1 MATKKSIPPKR
12 KTEELKG
19 RFTRTLAWVEF
30 TIAKYRQEH
39 HITDG
44 GEAALDSIANSSAVI
59 DADGGRVPADSKVLG
74 TATALQYDRY
84 MQRNVMRSVLRGTR
98 PARCGRV
105 LRASDGIR
113 LWWDRENGSRLS
125 NLQTCGSVWVC
136 PVCNHKIQTARCD
149 EVRTML
155 EHCKEHGWGVV
166 FATHT
171 VRHNRRESLLDVR
184 HMANTIWSAVATH
197 RVVRR
202 MKSIVG
208 IIGYLRATE
217 VTWSKANGWHV
228 HYHVYWITL
237 EPMAGRTV
245 EVPVYKR
252 RKDHTA
258 YVHHFDKL
266 DAFEYFRDTFTRDW
280 VDTSVKKGFAAPRFA
295 NQVFEQIDFTKESTI
310 QAAARYCTS
319 FKSATTPLTSR
330 LGHELTDTQAKVGK
344 VKRHANGKDVLHL
357 TYWDFVRILS
367 DPNELTLR
375 TLSDFTAITVTARC
389 RCVDAA
395 SKQPYIRDVRTFPAG
410 LFCSSATSTKTHGHR
425 GTQLVIAANNHRAG
439 VKKSSTASH
448 S

>member
-12 KTEELKG
+12 RTDDLKG
-19 RFTRTLAWVEF
+19 RFSRTLAWVEF
-30 TIAKYRQEH
+30 TIEKYRQEH

-44 GEAALDSIANSSAVI
+44 GEAALDSIASSSAVN
-59 DADGGRVPADSKVLG
+59 DLDLSVKSDDSKGLG

-84 MQRNVMRSVLRGTR
+84 MQRNAMRPVLRGTR

-113 LWWDRENGSRLS
+113 LWWDKENGSRLS

-171 VRHNRRESLLDVR
+171 VRHNRRESLFDVR
-184 HMANTIWSAVATH
+184 KMANTIWSAVATH

-202 MKSIVG
+202 MKNLVR

-217 VTWSKANGWHV
+217 VTWSRANGWHV

-237 EPMAGRTV
+237 TPMDGRTV
-245 EVPVYKR
+245 QVPVYKR
-252 RKDHTA
+252 RKDHTS
-258 YVHHFDKL
+258 YIDHFDEL

-280 VDTSVKKGFAAPRFA
+280 VQTAVKKGFAAPRFA
-295 NQVFEQIDFTKESTI
+295 NQVFEPIDFDKESTVH
-310 QAAARYCTS
+310 AAARYCTS
-319 FKSATTPLTSR
+319 FKTAATPLTWK
-330 LGHELTDTQAKVGK
+330 LGHELTDTQVKVGK

-357 TYWDFVRILS
+357 TYWDFVRILA
-367 DPNELTLR
+367 DPTESIQR
-375 TLSDFTAITVTARC
+375 TLSDVNGTTSVTA
-389 RCVDAA
+389 D
-395 SKQPYIRDVRTFPAG
+395 
-410 LFCSSATSTKTHGHR
+410 
-425 GTQLVIAANNHRAG
+425 
-439 VKKSSTASH
+439 
-448 S
+448 